1 MVAPVAIEVSK
12 AKSIEKTLLTEL
24 ANEAHVSDWQNLR
37 WFAVGGDKPR
47 AIIVMTRGA
56 NKHRVATISANKTP
70 DAWESWKPVL
80 DEWLAERARTNKGR
94 VSHKKLK
101 TGKL

>member
-1 MVAPVAIEVSK
+1 MQT
-12 AKSIEKTLLTEL
+12 IEKNLLAEI
-24 ANEAHVSDWQNLR
+24 ANEAHVTAFGDLR
-37 WFAVGGDKPR
+37 WFAVGGDSPR
-47 AIIVMTRGA
+47 SIVVKTRGA
-56 NKHRVATISANKTP
+56 NSYTVKTISANNNP
-70 DAWESWKPVL
+70 EAWESWKPVL